1 MVVVLWSLVVIAVS
15 IVLLQALRFI
25 MKNLLV
31 EKMFRIVDECLAAMQ
46 CSIAI
51 LECGVI
57 SDVFGSWSW
66 VSLMSVFIFGIIK
79 HATFIRGGY
88 VGNPVCFIDRYY
100 KAGKR
105 SVDSPAFII
114 GNIGAQIVG
123 SLLAHPLSKL
133 LWGTTYSQHHNRIML
148 VDCQTTLQVTFIEG
162 FLVEF
167 ATTLIAWMADS
178 ITPLRWKPPIRSAV
192 SLSLLL
198 TFVQTSGAW
207 MNPAMATAHTI
218 NCKGHDNHWEHF
230 ITYWLGPY
238 AAVILFYEMKELIA
252 FFEEQMEI
260 DSKKHVFVYSSEVVE
275 RKSTGLPMSNGM
287 HKELPANSFQ
297 DVDGKLPKTK
307 YHRSP
312 GGALR
317 QRVSN
322 IGPG

>member
-1 MVVVLWSLVVIAVS
+1 MEVFLWSLGVIAVS
-15 IVLLQALRFI
+15 TVLLQALRYV
-25 MKNLLV
+25 MKHVLV

-46 CSIAI
+46 CSVVI

-66 VSLMSVFIFGIIK
+66 VSLLFVFIFGTIK
-79 HATFIRGGY
+79 HTTFMKGGY
-88 VGNPVCFIDRYY
+88 IGNPVCFIDRYY

-105 SVDSPAFII
+105 SVDSPAFIL
-114 GNIGAQIVG
+114 GNIGAQILG

-133 LWGTTYSQHHNRIML
+133 LWGKTYSEHHNRNML
-148 VDCQTTLQVTFIEG
+148 VDCQTTLQVTFIQG

-167 ATTLIAWMADS
+167 VTTLIAWMSDS
-178 ITPLRWKPPIRSAV
+178 ITPMKWKPPIRSAV

-198 TFVQTSGAW
+198 TFVETSGAW

-252 FFEEQMEI
+252 LLEDQREV
-260 DSKKHVFVYSSEVVE
+260 KNTKHRFAYSNEFSSHIEKNLV
-275 RKSTGLPMSNGM
+275 GLPKSNGV
-287 HKELPANSFQ
+287 HITANAFRN
-297 DVDGKLPKTK
+297 VKVPKTK

-312 GGALR
+312 GGSLR

-322 IGPG
+322 VGPG